1 MDVGFISLSPTS
13 TSPICQVHFTYV
25 ANTKFNYGKL
35 VAWQIWQVD
44 FTCPPCSLCRVAKSK
59 STPPT
64 CQITSP
70 HCQVTKFT
78 LASHCLH
85 IESNLKVQIMSFISS
100 LCPILVNDVWW
111 NWLTKCIFV
120 FQLIFWPWAIYVHGW
135 NWLWWMNLTPLIGWI
150 SFVDHVQNAMTLI
163 WMHAQ
168 WPNRMNLRYIL
179 TQSKFCRWNIIYS
192 FISSMKWSF
201 YY

>member
-1 MDVGFISLSPTS
+1 MENWLLDKFGKLTLRVHH
-13 TSPICQVHFTYV
+13 VHF
-25 ANTKFNYGKL
+25 AEWPSPNPHHQL
-35 VAWQIWQVD
+35 
-44 FTCPPCSLCRVAKSK
+44 AKS
-59 STPPT
+59 
-64 CQITSP
+64 QSP

-111 NWLTKCIFV
+111 NWLTKCIFF

-135 NWLWWMNLTPLIGWI
+135 NWFWWMNLTPLIGWI

-168 WPNRMNLRYIL
+168 WPNRMNLHYIL
-179 TQSKFCRWNIIYS
+179 TQSKFCRWNIIYG
-192 FISSMKWSF
+192 FISSMKFHPWNDHSIIRSLVHPF
-201 YY
+201 AVI